1 MSIKLHTPC
10 DDGVCPYDAQ
20 YNHDCEWW
28 CGAEEPED
36 LPEGWD
42 EDGEVFEDD
51 FEDDDFEDEDF
62 EDEDFEESDFDLDM
76 GFDPYMGCY
85 SDDC

>member
-20 YNHDCEWW
+20 YNHNCEWW

-36 LPEGWD
+36 LPK
-42 EDGEVFEDD
+42 DD
-51 FEDDDFEDEDF
+51 
-62 EDEDFEESDFDLDM
+62 DFEESDFDLEM

>member
-10 DDGVCPYDAQ
+10 NDGVRPYDAQ

-51 FEDDDFEDEDF
+51 FEDEDF
-62 EDEDFEESDFDLDM
+62 EDEDFEESNFDLDM